1 MEALRLNPDD
11 GRSERSP
18 SIRTAKFLVSVEM
31 KYALLIYEAPGSLE
45 ALPEGQYEAM
55 FAEYMALSK
64 ESRFLNGARL
74 QPVETATT
82 VRVRDG
88 KTLTTD
94 GPFADAK
101 EVFGGFCEFEVDS
114 LDEAIA
120 LAERIPAG
128 RVGGAIEL
136 RPLVED

>member
-1 MEALRLNPDD
+1 LE
-11 GRSERSP
+11 
-18 SIRTAKFLVSVEM
+18 VEM
-31 KYALLIYEAPGSLE
+31 KYAVLIYEAPGSLE

-55 FAEYMALSK
+55 FAEYIALSK
-64 ESRFLNGARL
+64 KSRFLNGARL
-74 QPVETATT
+74 QPAETATI

-88 KTLTTD
+88 QTLTTD

-101 EVFGGFCEFEVDS
+101 EVFGGFCEFEVDN

-120 LAERIPAG
+120 LAARIPAG

-136 RPLVED
+136 RPLAER